1 MTKKSPPSTA
11 KNENN
16 RSITVFAVSGIWY
29 YSINSIKWC
38 TWSVVVQKIS
48 CTIFGRT
55 FSFRYEKG

>member
-55 FSFRYEKG
+55 FFFRYEKG